1 MIYYINDENDII
13 SSQAFENCGNEMR
26 NRLFREYRELT
37 LEEMIEIADETNTW
51 DELDPEWY
59 ERIAELAELDIDDYN
74 DLYNFI
80 EEAKERV

>member
-1 MIYYINDENDII
+1 
-13 SSQAFENCGNEMR
+13 MR

-37 LEEMIEIADETNTW
+37 LKEMIEMADETNTW

-59 ERIAELAELDIDDYN
+59 ERIAELTDLDLDDYN

-80 EEAKERV
+80 EEAKERA

>member
-1 MIYYINDENDII
+1 MIYYINEENDII
-13 SSQAFENCGNEMR
+13 SSRAFENCGNEMR

-59 ERIAELAELDIDDYN
+59 ERIAELAGLDIDEYD
-74 DLYNFI
+74 DLSDLI
-80 EEAKERV
+80 EDAKVA